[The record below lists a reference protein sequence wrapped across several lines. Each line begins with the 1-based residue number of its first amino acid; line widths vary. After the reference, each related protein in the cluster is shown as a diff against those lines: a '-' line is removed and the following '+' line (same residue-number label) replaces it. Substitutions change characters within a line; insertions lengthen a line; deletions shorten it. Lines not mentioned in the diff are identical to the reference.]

1 MSDFLEGQIY
11 ANSLSNPVLRR
22 QRQRTDEAVES
33 SWYWHDEAQRL
44 KAQLERAVAEAQG
57 LRARLAAQVLDT
69 DKGNIYSHAANKVM
83 KELRERIAELA
94 PADPLGDYEV
104 VCSRFFQKASQIAN
118 ECGYTVKDAET
129 FDITR
134 DPDAKR

>member
-44 KAQLERAVAEAQG
+44 KAQLDRAVAEAQG
-57 LRARLAAQVLDT
+57 LRARLADAELRADR
-69 DKGNIYSHAANKVM
+69 GNFHAGAANELIR
-83 KELRERIAELA
+83 ELRDHVAELA
-94 PADPLGDYEV
+94 PQDPLGRVDV
-104 VCSRFFQKASQIAN
+104 VRAKFRQRRDRMAEEA
-118 ECGYTVKDAET
+118 GYVVVDSENFKMVRDRDA
-129 FDITR
+129 
-134 DPDAKR
+134 